1 MKNIIFHTRALCLCA
16 ALTQT
21 LRNFSS
27 LNAAKG
33 SAEVRNIMQLF
44 YEYGI
49 DIGYVVIGMAAVIL
63 IMLIML
69 IVSMARNANMRKK
82 YKVFMDGE
90 SGKNLEKAILDKFA
104 SIDTL
109 EANVEDIYGQIKAM
123 NGQLVT
129 AYQKIGL
136 VKYDAFKE
144 IGGKLSF
151 VLVLLTAENNGFI
164 LNSMHS
170 SKEGCYTYTKEV
182 VNGEAFVIL
191 SEEEQQ
197 ALEEAKSN
205 TSLKKLVEGR

>member
-1 MKNIIFHTRALCLCA
+1 
-16 ALTQT
+16 
-21 LRNFSS
+21 
-27 LNAAKG
+27 
-33 SAEVRNIMQLF
+33 MQLF
-44 YEYGI
+44 NELGI
-49 DIGYVVIGMAAVIL
+49 DIGYVVIGMAGVIF

-69 IVSMARNANMRKK
+69 IVTMAKNAGLRKK
-82 YKVFMDGE
+82 YRIFMDGE
-90 SGKNLEKAILDKFA
+90 SGKNLEKSILDKFA
-104 SIDTL
+104 AIDTL
-109 EANVEDIYGQIKAM
+109 ENNVDEIYASIKAI

-170 SKEGCYTYTKEV
+170 TKEGCYTYSKEV

>member
-1 MKNIIFHTRALCLCA
+1 
-16 ALTQT
+16 
-21 LRNFSS
+21 
-27 LNAAKG
+27 
-33 SAEVRNIMQLF
+33 
-44 YEYGI
+44 
-49 DIGYVVIGMAAVIL
+49 
-63 IMLIML
+63 
-69 IVSMARNANMRKK
+69 
-82 YKVFMDGE
+82 MDGE
-90 SGKNLEKAILDKFA
+90 NGKNLEKAILDKFSA
-104 SIDTL
+104 IDNL
-109 EANVEDIYGQIKAM
+109 ESNVEDIYRQIKAI

-164 LNSMHS
+164 MNSMHS
-170 SKEGCYTYTKEV
+170 SKEGCYTYAKEV

-205 TSLKKLVEGR
+205 ISLKKLAEGR

>member
-1 MKNIIFHTRALCLCA
+1 MW
-16 ALTQT
+16 
-21 LRNFSS
+21 
-27 LNAAKG
+27 
-33 SAEVRNIMQLF
+33 LF
-44 YEYGI
+44 DEYGI
-49 DIGYVVIGMAAVIL
+49 DVGYVVMGMAGIIL
-63 IMLIML
+63 IMFIML
-69 IVSMARNANMRKK
+69 IVTMAKNSSMRKK

-90 SGKNLEKAILDKFA
+90 NGKNLEKAILDKFSA
-104 SIDTL
+104 IDNL
-109 EANVEDIYGQIKAM
+109 ESNVEDIYRQIKAI

-164 LNSMHS
+164 MNSMHS
-170 SKEGCYTYTKEV
+170 SKEGCYTYAKEV

-205 TSLKKLVEGR
+205 ISLKKLAEGR

>member
-1 MKNIIFHTRALCLCA
+1 M
-16 ALTQT
+16 
-21 LRNFSS
+21 
-27 LNAAKG
+27 
-33 SAEVRNIMQLF
+33 ELF
-44 YEYGI
+44 NQFGI
-49 DIGYVVIGMAAVIL
+49 DIGYVVIGMAGVIVLLFIL
-63 IMLIML
+63 ILVTMIKD
-69 IVSMARNANMRKK
+69 SGTRKK
-82 YKVFMDGE
+82 YRKFMDGE
-90 SGKNLEKAILDKFA
+90 NGKNLEKAILDKFSA
-104 SIDTL
+104 IDEL
-109 EANVEDIYGQIKAM
+109 EADVNKNNTDINAI

-151 VLVLLTAENNGFI
+151 VLVLLTADDNGFI

-197 ALEEAKSN
+197 ALEEAKAN
-205 TSLKKLVEGR
+205 TGLKNLYDMENR